1 MPDISVGAQ
10 VFDLTFHPTESI
22 VYVGLLTGEV
32 PLKPSKRSC
41 RGLTVDERGDRI
53 WSVGKGKSLCTI
65 DTRTAQITNTQLAA
79 HECSINRV
87 RYISQHFLATGDD
100 DGTVKLWDPRTPAE
114 IRAYN
119 HHFDFISDFLWLP
132 DKKHLVVTSGDGTLS
147 VLDVRSGKPAP
158 FAQSEDQEDELLSAT
173 AIKGGQKVVVGT
185 QMGTLSIFNRKSGWG
200 DCVDR
205 TPALIDALCTLP
217 SSYPSSHS
225 TILTGSSD
233 GLIRV
238 VQLLPTKLLGIV
250 ADHGDFPVERVVVDR
265 AGEGRWVGS
274 VGHEDVLKLTD
285 LKDIFEDEDEGG
297 VGEGDSEHVGSE
309 DEGPSITAPDSDEP
323 EPEDPKSKSGKKK
336 QAKDPLAK
344 KKEKKGRNQIVT
356 DPSFFSGL

>member
-1 MPDISVGAQ
+1 MNTPR
-10 VFDLTFHPTESI
+10 HPHS
-22 VYVGLLTGEV
+22 
-32 PLKPSKRSC
+32 
-41 RGLTVDERGDRI
+41 
-53 WSVGKGKSLCTI
+53 
-65 DTRTAQITNTQLAA
+65 
-79 HECSINRV
+79 
-87 RYISQHFLATGDD
+87 
-100 DGTVKLWDPRTPAE
+100 
-114 IRAYN
+114 
-119 HHFDFISDFLWLP
+119 
-132 DKKHLVVTSGDGTLS
+132 
-147 VLDVRSGKPAP
+147 
-158 FAQSEDQEDELLSAT
+158 
-173 AIKGGQKVVVGT
+173 
-185 QMGTLSIFNRKSGWG
+185 
-200 DCVDR
+200 
-205 TPALIDALCTLP
+205 IDALCTLP

-285 LKDIFEDEDEGG
+285 LKDIFEDEGEGG

-309 DEGPSITAPDSDEP
+309 DEGPSITAPGPVEEKKNDECSDSDEP
-323 EPEDPKSKSGKKK
+323 ELEDPKSKKRKKK